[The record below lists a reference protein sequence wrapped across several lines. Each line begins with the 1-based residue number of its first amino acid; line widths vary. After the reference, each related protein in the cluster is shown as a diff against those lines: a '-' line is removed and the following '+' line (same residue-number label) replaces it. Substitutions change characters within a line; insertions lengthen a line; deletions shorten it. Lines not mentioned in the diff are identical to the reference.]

1 MKKIK
6 LLVFTFLVFLCSVF
20 NAQVEML
27 KPLNGNA
34 VLIQQKFLEKKNN
47 AATQKHSG
55 QQQQSLSTALFMPF
69 FDDFSYNSTYPDPNK
84 WDMSQSVY
92 VNRGYAIA
100 PPTIGAA
107 TFDGL
112 NRGGYPYNIYSTS
125 GSFISDTLLSKPIRL
140 DYTDASLTVPVTP
153 ADSLY
158 LSFYY
163 QVKGRGDMP
172 EGGDQLSLLFF
183 TATDTLIPSD
193 SLDFNT
199 FPVWSKNGSSTP
211 LQASDTNFHRVMIPI
226 YRSEDD
232 TIYFKHGLR
241 FAFSN
246 LGTRCGAI
254 DHFHIDQVY
263 LNKGRHWDDTL
274 YPDVSFVYDGKSLLR
289 SGSAG
294 SYYYYSQMPYTQFS
308 GSADMK
314 DSISAT
320 LRNNNNKKTG
330 GQWSGAVNITTEYQI
345 VDNTGGNIKTQT
357 CGTNNF
363 FNYDSIG
370 YCKDRALI
378 NPSLGGFTYNAGPF
392 ADTTSF
398 LTKFYVKGNVND
410 PPENDT
416 AFYRQK
422 FSNYYAYDDGS
433 AEAGYYV
440 GAYGGEMAVKYKLN
454 YKEKLRAIDI
464 FFDPVFGVNTL
475 QNTPIHLMVWGDN
488 AGKPYNTIANDS
500 FMVNTSDLI
509 YPHYYNDGYN
519 MFTRFEL
526 MQPIQLDSGQTF
538 YVGTYQTFSV
548 QLGVGFDLNND
559 NHKNIF
565 YFDGS
570 QWQNTSSAPMF
581 RGSLMI
587 HPVFGDSLMA
597 VGVKSIVSEKPG
609 IKIYPNPATDEI
621 TIAAPQKLR
630 KILITDILGNVLY
643 EELNPS
649 QKVDVSSLVSGV
661 YLIRMQT
668 GKGEI
673 SSQKLIISR

>member
-1 MKKIK
+1 MKAIK
-6 LLVFTFLVFLCSVF
+6 LLVFTFLFFWCSVF
-20 NAQVEML
+20 TAQVEML

-34 VLIQQKFLEKKNN
+34 ALIKQKHLEKKN
-47 AATQKHSG
+47 AVATQKHAA
-55 QQQQSLSTALFMPF
+55 QQQSLSGALFLPF
-69 FDDFSYNSTYPDPNK
+69 FDDFSYNSVYPDPNK

-112 NRGGYPYNIYSTS
+112 NSGGYPYNISASS
-125 GSFISDTLLSKPIRL
+125 GSAISDTLLSKPIRL
-140 DYTDASLTVPVTP
+140 DFTDATLTVPITI

-172 EGGDQLSLLFF
+172 EGSDQLNLLFF

-193 SLDFNT
+193 SLNFNS
-199 FPVWSKNGSSTP
+199 FPVWSKYGSNTP

-254 DHFHIDQVY
+254 DHFHVDQVY

-289 SGSAG
+289 SGSPG
-294 SYYYYSQMPYTQFS
+294 SYFYYSQMPYTQFS
-308 GSADMK
+308 GLADMK
-314 DSISAT
+314 DSVSAV
-320 LRNNNNKKTG
+320 LRNNNNKKTA

-345 VDNTGGNIKTQT
+345 VDNVGNNVKTQT

-378 NPSLGGFTYNAGPF
+378 NPSLGGFTYNTGPF
-392 ADTTSF
+392 ADTTSYQI
-398 LTKFYVKGNVND
+398 KFYVKGNTND
-410 PPENDT
+410 PKGNDT
-416 AFYRQK
+416 AFFRQK
-422 FSNYYAYDDGS
+422 FNNYYAYDDGS
-433 AEAGYYV
+433 AEAGYYI
-440 GAYGGEMAVKYKLN
+440 GSYGGEMAVKYKLN

-464 FFDPVFGVNTL
+464 FFDPVIGVNTL
-475 QNTPIHLMVWGDN
+475 KNTPIHLMVWGDN

-500 FMVNTSDLI
+500 FMVNSTDFI
-509 YPHYYNDGYN
+509 YPHYFDDGYN

-526 MQPIQLDSGQTF
+526 SQPIQLDSGQTF

-559 NHKNIF
+559 NHQNSF
-565 YFDGS
+565 YFDGT
-570 QWQNTSSAPMF
+570 QWQATSSAPMF

-587 HPVFGDSLMA
+587 HPVFGDSLGA
-597 VGVKSIVSEKPG
+597 VGIKPFAVEKQPVKM
-609 IKIYPNPATDEI
+609 YPNPATNEVYFASAEKI
-621 TIAAPQKLR
+621 S
-630 KILITDILGNVLY
+630 KILISDLLGNVMY
-643 EELNPS
+643 EEKNPS
-649 QKVDVSSLVSGV
+649 DRIDVSSLAGGV
-661 YLIRMQT
+661 YLVRTQS
-668 GKGEI
+668 GKGEV

>member
-1 MKKIK
+1 MKAIK
-6 LLVFTFLVFLCSVF
+6 LLVFTFLFFCCSVF

-27 KPLNGNA
+27 KPLNGNPT
-34 VLIQQKFLEKKNN
+34 LIKHKYLEKKN
-47 AATQKHSG
+47 AHGTQK
-55 QQQQSLSTALFMPF
+55 QNVKQQSLSGALFLPF
-69 FDDFSYNSTYPDPNK
+69 FDDFSYNSVYPDPNK

-112 NRGGYPYNIYSTS
+112 NSGGYPYNISATS
-125 GSFISDTLLSKPIRL
+125 GSAISDTLLSKPIRL
-140 DYTDASLTVPVTP
+140 DYTDASLTVPITI

-172 EGGDQLSLLFF
+172 EGNDQINLLFF
-183 TATDTLIPSD
+183 TATDSLIPSD
-193 SLDFNT
+193 SLNFNSSY
-199 FPVWSKNGSSTP
+199 VWSKNGSSTP

-274 YPDVSFVYDGKSLLR
+274 FPDVSFVYDGKSILKN
-289 SGSAG
+289 
-294 SYYYYSQMPYTQFS
+294 YSQMPYTQF
-308 GSADMK
+308 GGLPDMK
-314 DSISAT
+314 DSISAV

-330 GQWSGAVNITTEYQI
+330 SQWSGAVNITTEYQI
-345 VDNTGGNIKTQT
+345 VDNVGTNVKTQT

-370 YCKDRALI
+370 YCRDHALI

-392 ADTTSF
+392 ADTTSY
-398 LTKFYVKGNVND
+398 LTKFYVKGNTND
-410 PPENDT
+410 SVHRNDT

-422 FSNYYAYDDGS
+422 FNNYYAYDDGS

-454 YKEKLRAIDI
+454 YKEKLRAIDV
-464 FFDPVFGVNTL
+464 FFDPIIGVNIL
-475 QNTPIHLMVWGDN
+475 KNTQIHLMVWGDN
-488 AGKPYNTIANDS
+488 AGMPYNTIANDS
-500 FMVNTSDLI
+500 LMVDSVSLF
-509 YPHYYNDGYN
+509 YPHYFDNGYN

-526 MQPIQLDSGQTF
+526 TQPVQLDSNQTF
-538 YVGTYQTFSV
+538 YVGLYQQTNQ
-548 QLGVGFDLNND
+548 QLGVGYDLNTD
-559 NHKNIF
+559 NHKNVF
-565 YFDGS
+565 FFDGTG
-570 QWQNTSSAPMF
+570 WQTSYF
-581 RGSLMI
+581 KGSLMI
-587 HPVFGDSLMA
+587 HPVFGDSLRA
-597 VGVKSIVSEKPG
+597 VGVNSIAHQKQSA
-609 IKIYPNPATDEI
+609 KIYPNPATNEVY
-621 TIAAPQKLR
+621 IASAE
-630 KILITDILGNVLY
+630 KISRVLITDLLGNILL
-643 EELNPS
+643 EEREPS
-649 QKVDVSSLVSGV
+649 NKLDVSSLASGV
-661 YLIRMQT
+661 YLVRTQT
-668 GKGEI
+668 NKGDI